1 MTFDDVGY
9 YAEKNFN
16 RVQNLIEIYEQIT
29 PSRKGRKPVKSLDM
43 LRVTIVLLHAT
54 LEDYLRS
61 IMKIK
66 LPEMEGKS
74 LSGIPLYIRNDSFG
88 TNPKFTLEELCKHK
102 ELSVEELIEKSVNQY
117 LDRQSFNNVKEISG
131 ALERIGVVVTDD
143 MRLHFDSLNTMILR
157 RHSIVHQADREKRSG
172 QGYHEAKS
180 VTILKVKKWMR
191 GVDEF
196 MSEIAKQI

>member
-16 RVQNLIEIYEQIT
+16 RVQNSIEIYEQIT
-29 PSRKGRKPVKSLDM
+29 PSRKGR
-43 LRVTIVLLHAT
+43 
-54 LEDYLRS
+54 
-61 IMKIK
+61 
-66 LPEMEGKS
+66 
-74 LSGIPLYIRNDSFG
+74 
-88 TNPKFTLEELCKHK
+88 TLEELCKHK